1 MKKRRRKKKF
11 DTSLKVIIVMG
22 VFAAVFIV
30 VMIVTFWAKGA
41 VPDTLIQYTLGAG
54 GVEAFLLAG
63 IKISKVLTETK
74 AAKDAAKQGK
84 EAGDICS
91 NADGPPVPA
100 SMMEDTPEGEAVE
113 R

>member
-1 MKKRRRKKKF
+1 MKRRRRKKL

-22 VFAAVFIV
+22 VFAAVFILT
-30 VMIVTFWAKGA
+30 MIVTFWVKDA

-63 IKISKVLTETK
+63 IKISKVLTE
-74 AAKDAAKQGK
+74 AKDKKKARDS
-84 EAGDICS
+84 DI
-91 NADGPPVPA
+91 PI
-100 SMMEDTPEGEAVE
+100 EDNPEEGAE

>member
-1 MKKRRRKKKF
+1 MKRRRRKKL

-22 VFAAVFIV
+22 VFAAVFILT
-30 VMIVTFWAKGA
+30 MIVTFWVKDA

-63 IKISKVLTETK
+63 IKISKVLTE
-74 AAKDAAKQGK
+74 AKDKKK
-84 EAGDICS
+84 EAGGICS
-91 NADGPPVPA
+91 NADIPPAPI
-100 SMMEDTPEGEAVE
+100 EDTPEGEEVE